1 MESFTMHG
9 HHRQR
14 QRRQRSGLDHRRRR
28 DSDRAV

>member
-14 QRRQRSGLDHRRRR
+14 QRRQRSGLDHRRR